1 MKIKK
6 NMKFNK
12 KKKVLP
18 VTGICVGILLVTV
31 LAVFLYVNGM
41 LGKIHYS
48 NGIFKPS
55 GSVSNDD
62 TTTSSNSPQS
72 DINSLDSQIEANLKN
87 QSTPIAYDKDVFNIL
102 LIGTDTRTG
111 TGPCRSDSMI
121 ILSINKKSD
130 KIVMTSI
137 LRDIYVSIPGYQ
149 DNRINAAYSY
159 GGPDLLIKTI
169 ENNFK
174 IKIDRYISVNFMSF
188 IDIINKL
195 NGVTISVSDAELP
208 VLNNYIKEINQL
220 KGLSSNDGF
229 LLNAGNN
236 LKLTGKQALGY
247 ARIRYVGTDF
257 ARTQRQRTI
266 LEQVFT
272 KIKSQNIIEQN
283 QILNMF
289 LPDVTTNLSKGELFS
304 FLLDSV
310 SLSKYPVEEDTI
322 PVEGSY
328 KDMVIRS
335 MDVLG
340 IDFDKNI
347 NELQSKIYG

>member
-1 MKIKK
+1 MEKK
-6 NMKFNK
+6 KKPKMNK
-12 KKKVLP
+12 KKRIIIIISSCLVL
-18 VTGICVGILLVTV
+18 VSFLS
-31 LAVFLYVNGM
+31 VFLYINGM

-55 GSVSNDD
+55 GSVSDDD

-72 DINSLDSQIEANLKN
+72 DVDSLESQIEANLKN

-137 LRDIYVSIPGYQ
+137 LRDIYVNIPGEQ
-149 DNRINAAYSY
+149 DNRINAAYAY
-159 GGPDLLIKTI
+159 GGPDLLIQTI

-174 IKIDRYISVNFMSF
+174 IKIDRYISVNFMPF
-188 IDIINKL
+188 VDIIDKL
-195 NGVTISVSDAELP
+195 GGVTIDVSDAELP
-208 VLNNYIKEINQL
+208 VLNSYVKEINGL
-220 KGLSSNDGF
+220 KGLPANDG
-229 LLNAGNN
+229 LLLSAGNN

-272 KIKSQNIIEQN
+272 KIKSQNIIDQN

-289 LPDVTTNLSKGELFS
+289 LPDVTTNMSKGELFS

-322 PVEGSY
+322 PIEGSY
-328 KDMVIRS
+328 KDMVVRS